1 MSDRTDARR
10 TPWVVA
16 AVVGVVLLAAV
27 VTWAVTRHHDDDTGH
42 DQGADSGSTSS
53 VPSSTPTHPS
63 DVPSTSLGTSLTPGS
78 GATEPTHTVRTKR
91 PVPLDATADF
101 GTGLTVRI
109 TKITPVTGKATAP
122 GEVDGP
128 ALRLDLLARNTG
140 KRTISL
146 DGSVVFV
153 SYGPD
158 RTPATELSSGE
169 QRFSGSVAPGATQR
183 ATYVFTVPKD
193 QRDDVRVEVSYT
205 GRAPTVALQGPA

>member
-1 MSDRTDARR
+1 MTDRTDARR
-10 TPWVVA
+10 APWVVA
-16 AVVGVVLLAAV
+16 AVVAV
-27 VTWAVTRHHDDDTGH
+27 VVVAGLVTWMVTRHHEDTTS
-42 DQGADSGSTSS
+42 GAGAGPSSTA
-53 VPSSTPTHPS
+53 PASTPTHPS

-78 GATEPTHTVRTKR
+78 GGTEPTHAVRTTR
-91 PVPLDATADF
+91 AVPLDATADF

-109 TKITPVTGKATAP
+109 TRITPVAGKATAP

-128 ALRLDLLARNTG
+128 ALRIALEAHNTG
-140 KRTISL
+140 RHPISL

-169 QRFSGSVAPGATQR
+169 RRFRGSVAPGGTRA

-193 QRDDVRVEVSYT
+193 QRGDVRVEVSYT
-205 GRAPTVALQGPA
+205 GRAPTVALQGSA